1 MTIRIVTAAFTV
13 MPVHPSTLSLQPM
26 FAEVNTNS
34 RWFKATLKIRGT
46 VTAQS
51 LSVRRQHRRWKC
63 ILLPLLLY
71 LSPSLP
77 HSLFGRQ
84 WGIHN
89 MIEIHPAE
97 HYFRFHATVQKEKDS
112 GSGGSLRQRNWLAF
126 CLHTYTLLGA
136 DAEPVDSSKCQMAS
150 FQFIRMDQ

>member
-51 LSVRRQHRRWKC
+51 LSVRRQHRRWNSAFYC
-63 ILLPLLLY
+63 LSSSTSLLP
-71 LSPSLP
+71 SLRSEDRGT
-77 HSLFGRQ
+77 HD
-84 WGIHN
+84 

-126 CLHTYTLLGA
+126 CLHTYSLLGA